1 MNDSKLGKGLDAL
14 FGDSPIP
21 DVAPAAEDDVNVRM
35 VSVDRL
41 KPGRYQPRKEMD
53 TKSLGEL
60 AESIRKFGILQPI
73 VAMPVAGEDSY
84 EIIAGERRWRAA
96 QIAGCSTVPVSIQD
110 LTLQDKVAVS
120 LIENIQRKNLNPVEE
135 ARGLQQLVTEFKM
148 THKQVAGSIGRSRAT
163 ITNQIRLLAL
173 AGPVLNLLERGDI
186 ETGHAKV
193 LLSLSSSSDQLSAAK
208 LVVKKSL
215 SVRQTEQLVK
225 NWVSP
230 ANQKQKV
237 EPARNADIAGLEN
250 ELSDKIGYKVAI
262 RDNNGKGFVQIRYHN
277 LDELD
282 GILSH
287 FN

>member
-14 FGDSPIP
+14 FGDSPIL
-21 DVAPAAEDDVNVRM
+21 DVVPAAEDDVNVRM

-41 KPGRYQPRKEMD
+41 NPGRYQPRKEMNA
-53 TKSLGEL
+53 KSLEEL

-96 QIAGCSTVPVSIQD
+96 QIAGCSTVPVSVRVLQ
-110 LTLQDKVAVS
+110 LQDKVAVS

-148 THKQVAGSIGRSRAT
+148 THKQVAGSIGKSRAT

-173 AGPVLNLLERGDI
+173 AEPVLNLLERGDI

-193 LLSLSSSSDQLSAAK
+193 LLSLSDSSEQLSAAK
-208 LVVKKSL
+208 LIVKKSL

-237 EPARNADIAGLEN
+237 EPARGADIVGLEN

>member
-14 FGDSPIP
+14 FGDSPIL
-21 DVAPAAEDDVNVRM
+21 DVAPAAEDNVNVRM

-41 KPGRYQPRKEMD
+41 NPGRYQPRKEMNAA
-53 TKSLGEL
+53 SLEEL

-73 VAMPVAGEDSY
+73 VVMPVADEDSY

-96 QIAGCSTVPVSIQD
+96 QIAGCSTVPVSIRV
-110 LTLQDKVAVS
+110 LPLQDKVAVS

-148 THKQVAGSIGRSRAT
+148 THKQVAGSIGKSRAT

-173 AGPVLNLLERGDI
+173 AEPVLNLLERGDI

-193 LLSLSSSSDQLSAAK
+193 LLSLSDSSEQLSAAK
-208 LVVKKSL
+208 LIVKKSL

-237 EPARNADIAGLEN
+237 EPARNADIVGLEN